1 MRRIPNLYEPT
12 SEDQRVYRLWVR
24 RLAVF
29 YGLIAL
35 AAVLAVT
42 IGAHQPVNQATAGT
56 KAVASAS
63 ANPMKQSR

>member
-29 YGLIAL
+29 YSLIVL

-42 IGAHQPVNQATAGT
+42 ILAHQPANQATTGT

-63 ANPMKQSR
+63 ANPVKQSQ

>member
-42 IGAHQPVNQATAGT
+42 IRSHQPTDQATAGT
-56 KAVASAS
+56 NTVASAT
-63 ANPMKQSR
+63 APHLKQPR